1 MEHLESKYFERVTA
15 ALKQARDSQQIEINE
30 DFRRSLRARLE
41 ERALLFSEQ
50 PAEPAWVEWVLSSR
64 YLLGGV
70 PVMAALV
77 LVTMA
82 ALNHNVPLDS
92 QMLAETG
99 QMGEQQK
106 VEAEFPAE
114 VAVEEPKG
122 QSRLV
127 TFSAELVMPPAE
139 VLAAR
144 EAQLKGET
152 VLPLPPAE
160 KTVISSEREYSF
172 WDGSLSS
179 VLSVPLF
186 ENDQSAAPV
195 NQLPREGAEQEAVPV
210 QLSEQTT
217 VTMVRYM
224 EPAMQNVNPEQPT
237 PSVRSM
243 PPEAHGRLT
252 DDSSIVPEAEPV
264 TAVSSQPVQEDSL
277 APEDAA
283 TVFTQPLISSQPVL
297 TTIDNQTA
305 VPEQLSPNSAISP
318 VSSVQVPDA
327 YIVVD
332 PAAGTFEKIEAT
344 EQPVETVDSQ
354 PQESVVPINLDS
366 FQPVSTGMQASEVD
380 NQLLLAERIYF
391 RGNLREKLVRV
402 VMLALAG
409 RDGTLSRDY
418 YVNIVAFPDQ
428 TWRAILYERGQAK
441 TLLVIGEQRG
451 ECRVVTQVNY

>member
-15 ALKQARDSQQIEINE
+15 ALKQARDSQKIEMNE

-41 ERALLFSEQ
+41 QRALLFSEQ
-50 PAEPAWVEWVLSSR
+50 PAEPSWVEWVLRSR

-99 QMGEQQK
+99 QTGEQKK
-106 VEAEFPAE
+106 VETEFSTEMP
-114 VAVEEPKG
+114 VEEPTA

-152 VLPLPPAE
+152 VWPELPAE
-160 KTVISSEREYSF
+160 TTVSSESEYYF

-186 ENDQSAAPV
+186 ENEQPAVTAS
-195 NQLPREGAEQEAVPV
+195 QLPTEVAEPQVVQVPP
-210 QLSEQTT
+210 SEQTI
-217 VTMVRYM
+217 VTMVRLI
-224 EPAMQNVNPEQPT
+224 EPVNQNVSPEQTTQSIQP
-237 PSVRSM
+237 M
-243 PPEAHGRLT
+243 PPEANGRLT
-252 DDSSIVPEAEPV
+252 DDSSIAPEAEPLP
-264 TAVSSQPVQEDSL
+264 AVSQPVQEDTLST
-277 APEDAA
+277 EDAA
-283 TVFTQPLISSQPVL
+283 TVFTQPVTSSQPEL
-297 TTIDNQTA
+297 TTIANQT
-305 VPEQLSPNSAISP
+305 VVQEQQLPQNSEIVP

-344 EQPVETVDSQ
+344 ELNVETADSQ
-354 PQESVVPINLDS
+354 PEESILPINLDS
-366 FQPVSTGMQASEVD
+366 FQPVSTDMQVSEVD

-391 RGNLREKLVRV
+391 RGELREKLVRA

-418 YVNIVAFPDQ
+418 YVNIVAFPDN
-428 TWRAILYERGQAK
+428 TYRATLYEHGNAK
-441 TLLVIGEQRG
+441 TLLVIGDQRG
-451 ECRVVTQVNY
+451 EYRVITQVNY